1 MLETPEALARR
12 VEELAQQ
19 AQGLEARLREADDDA
34 RRRIEELEAELRLV
48 QYKFPRGPGTKI
60 RDIRQGHL
68 HPTVKRETHITLAH
82 SVSGVAFS
90 S

>member
-48 QYKFPRGPGTKI
+48 QRKFP
-60 RDIRQGHL
+60 
-68 HPTVKRETHITLAH
+68 
-82 SVSGVAFS
+82 
-90 S
+90 